1 MSMSS
6 VWGLPVA
13 KTMVSRR
20 ELSSRAGCQFCARS
34 RRYCSL
40 SSIVPSGRATVEAGS
55 RLSGKSSGGSGAPED
70 TEAGAGS
77 AWGGGSGETGGEGG
91 AAGTAAAGRLPCL
104 AVTYHVLRT
113 FLASSVRLVRV
124 VPCWIRESR

>member
-1 MSMSS
+1 MSMSF

-20 ELSSRAGCQFCARS
+20 ELSSRAGFQFCARL

-40 SSIVPSGRATVEAGS
+40 SSIVPSGRVMAEAGS
-55 RLSGKSSGGSGAPED
+55 LFCGNSSGGSGFP
-70 TEAGAGS
+70 AGAETGT
-77 AWGGGSGETGGEGG
+77 AACRGGGSGEAG
-91 AAGTAAAGRLPCL
+91 ADAAGRPPCL
-104 AVTYHVLRT
+104 EATYHVLRT